1 MYLPSSRTSSPAS
14 ILPERGPH
22 NSYYLT
28 LPQPQM
34 PSPSPRVPLNPQSP
48 WAQLLS
54 DSGEPYYYNETTGE
68 TTWDAPREGVRD
80 SERLQ
85 ESAPSPSQAANGD
98 AHWVPGEDD
107 DELEEVGDEQP
118 QHNGH
123 VSAAAKPRRKKP
135 RGKGKGK
142 GGGRR
147 RRRKRGNKPSAQQQ
161 QQQQHLDPD
170 HPPPRRRRPRRPN
183 ETAAQMHAWAMD
195 KSPAEERVH
204 FMRFGSSPLSSPSA
218 YSPTGTP
225 LS

>member
-1 MYLPSSRTSSPAS
+1 MVCYT
-14 ILPERGPH
+14 H
-22 NSYYLT
+22 
-28 LPQPQM
+28 
-34 PSPSPRVPLNPQSP
+34 
-48 WAQLLS
+48 AQDCQDNADKEKPNDL
-54 DSGEPYYYNETTGE
+54 
-68 TTWDAPREGVRD
+68 
-80 SERLQ
+80 
-85 ESAPSPSQAANGD
+85 ANGD
-98 AHWVPGEDD
+98 DHWVPGDDD

-147 RRRKRGNKPSAQQQ
+147 RRRKRGKKPSAQQQ
-161 QQQQHLDPD
+161 RHGIDPD
-170 HPPPRRRRPRRPN
+170 RPPPRRRKPRRPN

-225 LS
+225 LSQQLTPALNSKRPAMFLSL